1 MAPFP
6 PPSQPRRAVPP
17 RAQPGR
23 SPLLLAV
30 SIGQFETERRSHWC
44 GCPPRRTPPSS
55 DWATRPSVCEPAF
68 PLCGNGNPPV
78 AYWRQYTPITPPPT
92 PPRPLP
98 YGVSLRARAGS
109 HWPVPPPA
117 HPCRSFI
124 GHRLRRFPSPT
135 GRGGHLPPPSPILG
149 PALSPYWLLLL
160 SLSSPRRRPIGGRGR
175 GGGPRGWGR
184 GARLPPSAAPWRS
197 PAGLGRLVSE
207 PGPPAPPRPRPATA
221 RVRPPPATM
230 SAFPTLA
237 DQESPEEMAAVKPE
251 KGEGDANSNSSAG
264 SGEGQESQPSPL
276 ALLAA
281 TCSRI
286 ESPNEN
292 SNSSQG
298 GQQGGSSELDL
309 SAAAA
314 QIAQSANGW
323 QIISTGST
331 TPTPSKEQG
340 GNGGGNGGEGS
351 KSRPVSAG
359 QYVVTTASNL
369 QNQQVL
375 TGLPGVL
382 PNIQYQVIPQFQTID
397 GQQLQFATTPTQVNV
412 QQDASGQLQIIPG
425 TNQQIITSRAGT
437 SNLIAMPN
445 LLQQAVPIQGVGL
458 ANNTLSGQTQ
468 YVANVPVALNGNITL
483 LPVNS
488 VAASLAPTSQT
499 VTMSSSGSPDSSSQT
514 VTSSSAATSSNAATS
529 QGSSGAFFTNANS
542 YSTTTTTSNLGIMN
556 FSTSATV
563 GSNVQSQTPQRGSGG
578 QSSDSLQSSV
588 SGVALPGGQQKE
600 GEQSQQSQQQQ
611 QQILIQ
617 PQLVQGGQT
626 IQALQTTPLSGQTF
640 ATQAISQDALQNLQL
655 QAVPNSGP
663 IIIRTPTVGPNGQV
677 SWQTIQLQNL
687 QVQNPQAQTITLAPM
702 QGVSLGQS
710 GSTSTTLTPIA
721 SLPSG
726 TVTVNAAQ
734 LSSMP
739 GLQTIN
745 LSALGA
751 SGIQVHQLQGLPLA
765 IANATG
771 DHSAQLGLHGTS
783 GDGLGDESA
792 AVEEGETSPDPQPQ
806 QGKKTR
812 REACTCP
819 YCKDN
824 EGRSSGDPGKKKQHI
839 CHIPGCGKVYGKTSH
854 LRAHLRWHTGE
865 RPFICNWILCGKRF
879 TRSDELQRH
888 KRTHTGEK
896 KFACP
901 ECPKRFMR
909 SDHLSK
915 HIKTHQN
922 KKGGA
927 GNSVAMNVSTV
938 SMDTGTS
945 AEGNGGS
952 TPSALIATNMVAM
965 EAICPE
971 GIARL
976 ASSGINVMQVADLQ
990 SINISGNGF

>member
-1 MAPFP
+1 MSDQEGPEQMAVVK
-6 PPSQPRRAVPP
+6 SEKEEESACSSS
-17 RAQPGR
+17 G
-23 SPLLLAV
+23 
-30 SIGQFETERRSHWC
+30 SIG
-44 GCPPRRTPPSS
+44 
-55 DWATRPSVCEPAF
+55 
-68 PLCGNGNPPV
+68 GN
-78 AYWRQYTPITPPPT
+78 
-92 PPRPLP
+92 
-98 YGVSLRARAGS
+98 
-109 HWPVPPPA
+109 
-117 HPCRSFI
+117 
-124 GHRLRRFPSPT
+124 
-135 GRGGHLPPPSPILG
+135 
-149 PALSPYWLLLL
+149 
-160 SLSSPRRRPIGGRGR
+160 
-175 GGGPRGWGR
+175 
-184 GARLPPSAAPWRS
+184 
-197 PAGLGRLVSE
+197 
-207 PGPPAPPRPRPATA
+207 
-221 RVRPPPATM
+221 
-230 SAFPTLA
+230 
-237 DQESPEEMAAVKPE
+237 
-251 KGEGDANSNSSAG
+251 
-264 SGEGQESQPSPL
+264 GEGQESQPSPL

-292 SNSSQG
+292 SNSSQS
-298 GQQGGSSELDL
+298 QQGGSGELDL
-309 SAAAA
+309 TAAAA
-314 QIAQSANGW
+314 QLAQTTNGW
-323 QIISTGST
+323 QIISSGSG
-331 TPTPSKEQG
+331 TPTSKDQG
-340 GNGGGNGGEGS
+340 SNGNESSPKN
-351 KSRPVSAG
+351 RPVTAG
-359 QYVVTTASNL
+359 QYVVTAASNL

-375 TGLPGVL
+375 TSLPSVI
-382 PNIQYQVIPQFQTID
+382 PNIQYQVIPQFQTVD
-397 GQQLQFATTPTQVNV
+397 GQQLQFATTPAPVNV

-425 TNQQIITSRAGT
+425 TNQQIITNRGGT
-437 SNLIAMPN
+437 GNILAAMPN

-458 ANNTLSGQTQ
+458 ANNALSGQTQ
-468 YVANVPVALNGNITL
+468 YVTNVPVALNGNITL

-499 VTMSSSGSPDSSSQT
+499 VTLSSSGSQDSSSQI
-514 VTSSSAATSSNAATS
+514 VTSGAAISSSNLVTS
-529 QGSSGAFFTNANS
+529 HASSGSFFTNANS
-542 YSTTTTTSNLGIMN
+542 YSTTTTTSNMGIMN
-556 FSTSATV
+556 FSSSGTMGT
-563 GSNVQSQTPQRGSGG
+563 NVQVQTPQRVSGI
-578 QSSDSLQSSV
+578 QNSDSLQNQ
-588 SGVALPGGQQKE
+588 ALQQSQQKDAD
-600 GEQSQQSQQQQ
+600 QNQQSQQQ
-611 QQILIQ
+611 ILVQ

-626 IQALQTTPLSGQTF
+626 IQALQAAPLSGQTF
-640 ATQAISQDALQNLQL
+640 TTQAISQDALQNIQL

-702 QGVSLGQS
+702 QGVSLGQT
-710 GSTSTTLTPIA
+710 GHTNTTLTPIA
-721 SLPSG
+721 SLPGG

-751 SGIQVHQLQGLPLA
+751 SGIQVHQLQGLPLT

-771 DHSAQLGLHGTS
+771 DHGAQLGLHGAG
-783 GDGLGDESA
+783 GDGMADENA
-792 AVEEGETSPDPQPQ
+792 TVEEGETSPDPQPQ
-806 QGKKTR
+806 GRRMR

-819 YCKDN
+819 YCKDS
-824 EGRSSGDPGKKKQHI
+824 EGRGSGDPGKKKQHI

-865 RPFICNWILCGKRF
+865 RPFICSWTFCGKRF

-922 KKGGA
+922 KKGGTA
-927 GNSVAMNVSTV
+927 NNMTMNVSAV

-945 AEGNGGS
+945 EGNSGP

>member
-1 MAPFP
+1 
-6 PPSQPRRAVPP
+6 
-17 RAQPGR
+17 
-23 SPLLLAV
+23 
-30 SIGQFETERRSHWC
+30 
-44 GCPPRRTPPSS
+44 
-55 DWATRPSVCEPAF
+55 
-68 PLCGNGNPPV
+68 
-78 AYWRQYTPITPPPT
+78 
-92 PPRPLP
+92 
-98 YGVSLRARAGS
+98 
-109 HWPVPPPA
+109 
-117 HPCRSFI
+117 
-124 GHRLRRFPSPT
+124 
-135 GRGGHLPPPSPILG
+135 
-149 PALSPYWLLLL
+149 
-160 SLSSPRRRPIGGRGR
+160 
-175 GGGPRGWGR
+175 
-184 GARLPPSAAPWRS
+184 
-197 PAGLGRLVSE
+197 
-207 PGPPAPPRPRPATA
+207 
-221 RVRPPPATM
+221 M
-230 SAFPTLA
+230 S
-237 DQESPEEMAAVKPE
+237 DQESPEEMATVKPE
-251 KGEGDANSNSSAG
+251 KGEGDASSNSSTG
-264 SGEGQESQPSPL
+264 GGEGQESQPSPL

-298 GQQGGSSELDL
+298 QQGGSGELDL
-309 SAAAA
+309 TAAAA

-323 QIISTGST
+323 QIISTGSS
-331 TPTPSKEQG
+331 TPTTSKEQG
-340 GNGGGNGGEGS
+340 GNGNNGSNGGDAS
-351 KSRPVSAG
+351 KNRPMSAG
-359 QYVVTTASNL
+359 QYVVTTTSNL

-375 TGLPGVL
+375 TGLPGVI

-397 GQQLQFATTPTQVNV
+397 GQQLQFATTPAQVNV

-458 ANNTLSGQTQ
+458 TNNTLSGQTQ

-499 VTMSSSGSPDSSSQT
+499 VTLSGSGSPDSSS
-514 VTSSSAATSSNAATS
+514 SSQPATSGAAISSTNTATS
-529 QGSSGAFFTNANS
+529 HASSGAFFTNANS
-542 YSTTTTTSNLGIMN
+542 YSTTTTTSNMGIMN

-563 GSNVQSQTPQRGSGG
+563 GTNVQAQTPQRASSV
-578 QSSDSLQSSV
+578 QSSDSLQSQV
-588 SGVALPGGQQKE
+588 SGVALQPGQQKE
-600 GEQSQQSQQQQ
+600 GEQSQQTQQQQQQQ

-702 QGVSLGQS
+702 QGVSLGQT

-765 IANATG
+765 IANTAG

-783 GDGLGDESA
+783 GDGLGDENA

-806 QGKKTR
+806 QGRKVR

-819 YCKDN
+819 YCKDS

-865 RPFICNWILCGKRF
+865 RPFICTWILCGKRF

-927 GNSVAMNVSTV
+927 ANNLAVNVSAIP
-938 SMDTGTS
+938 MDTGAP
-945 AEGNGGS
+945 AEGNGAA

-976 ASSGINVMQVADLQ
+976 TGGSINVMQVADLQ

>member
-1 MAPFP
+1 
-6 PPSQPRRAVPP
+6 
-17 RAQPGR
+17 
-23 SPLLLAV
+23 
-30 SIGQFETERRSHWC
+30 
-44 GCPPRRTPPSS
+44 
-55 DWATRPSVCEPAF
+55 
-68 PLCGNGNPPV
+68 
-78 AYWRQYTPITPPPT
+78 
-92 PPRPLP
+92 
-98 YGVSLRARAGS
+98 
-109 HWPVPPPA
+109 
-117 HPCRSFI
+117 
-124 GHRLRRFPSPT
+124 
-135 GRGGHLPPPSPILG
+135 
-149 PALSPYWLLLL
+149 
-160 SLSSPRRRPIGGRGR
+160 
-175 GGGPRGWGR
+175 
-184 GARLPPSAAPWRS
+184 
-197 PAGLGRLVSE
+197 
-207 PGPPAPPRPRPATA
+207 
-221 RVRPPPATM
+221 
-230 SAFPTLA
+230 
-237 DQESPEEMAAVKPE
+237 QESPEEMVPVKPE

-298 GQQGGSSELDL
+298 QQGGSGELDL
-309 SAAAA
+309 TAAAA

-323 QIISTGST
+323 QIISAGSS
-331 TPTPSKEQG
+331 TPTAAGAAPSKEQG
-340 GNGGGNGGEGS
+340 GNGGNGNGDGS

-359 QYVVTTASNL
+359 QYVVTTASGL

-375 TGLPGVL
+375 TGLPGVI

-397 GQQLQFATTPTQVNV
+397 GQQLQFTTTPAQVNV

-425 TNQQIITSRAGT
+425 ANQQIITSRAGT
-437 SNLIAMPN
+437 GNLIAMPN

-499 VTMSSSGSPDSSSQT
+499 VTMSSSGSPDSGSQPA
-514 VTSSSAATSSNAATS
+514 SSAAAAVSSTNTATS
-529 QGSSGAFFTNANS
+529 HTGSGAFFTNANS
-542 YSTTTTTSNLGIMN
+542 YSTTTTTSNMGIMN

-563 GSNVQSQTPQRGSGG
+563 GSNVQAQTPQRVGSG
-578 QSSDSLQSSV
+578 QSSDSLQSPV
-588 SGVALPGGQQKE
+588 SGVALPPGQQKE
-600 GEQSQQSQQQQ
+600 GEQSQQS

-702 QGVSLGQS
+702 QGVSLGQT

-734 LSSMP
+734 LSSVP

-771 DHSAQLGLHGTS
+771 EHGAQLGLHGTS

-792 AVEEGETSPDPQPQ
+792 AVEEGEASPDPQPQ

-819 YCKDN
+819 YCKDS
-824 EGRSSGDPGKKKQHI
+824 EGR
-839 CHIPGCGKVYGKTSH
+839 
-854 LRAHLRWHTGE
+854 
-865 RPFICNWILCGKRF
+865 
-879 TRSDELQRH
+879 
-888 KRTHTGEK
+888 
-896 KFACP
+896 
-901 ECPKRFMR
+901 
-909 SDHLSK
+909 
-915 HIKTHQN
+915 
-922 KKGGA
+922 
-927 GNSVAMNVSTV
+927 
-938 SMDTGTS
+938 
-945 AEGNGGS
+945 
-952 TPSALIATNMVAM
+952 
-965 EAICPE
+965 
-971 GIARL
+971 
-976 ASSGINVMQVADLQ
+976 
-990 SINISGNGF
+990 

>member
-1 MAPFP
+1 
-6 PPSQPRRAVPP
+6 
-17 RAQPGR
+17 
-23 SPLLLAV
+23 
-30 SIGQFETERRSHWC
+30 
-44 GCPPRRTPPSS
+44 
-55 DWATRPSVCEPAF
+55 
-68 PLCGNGNPPV
+68 
-78 AYWRQYTPITPPPT
+78 
-92 PPRPLP
+92 
-98 YGVSLRARAGS
+98 
-109 HWPVPPPA
+109 
-117 HPCRSFI
+117 
-124 GHRLRRFPSPT
+124 
-135 GRGGHLPPPSPILG
+135 
-149 PALSPYWLLLL
+149 
-160 SLSSPRRRPIGGRGR
+160 
-175 GGGPRGWGR
+175 
-184 GARLPPSAAPWRS
+184 
-197 PAGLGRLVSE
+197 
-207 PGPPAPPRPRPATA
+207 
-221 RVRPPPATM
+221 M
-230 SAFPTLA
+230 S
-237 DQESPEEMAAVKPE
+237 AVKPD
-251 KGEGDANSNSSAG
+251 KGEGDTSSTSSAG
-264 SGEGQESQPSPL
+264 GGEAQESQPSPL

-298 GQQGGSSELDL
+298 QQGGSSELDL
-309 SAAAA
+309 NAAAA
-314 QIAQSANGW
+314 QLTQSANGW
-323 QIISTGST
+323 QIISAGSSTPTGS
-331 TPTPSKEQG
+331 KEPG
-340 GNGGGNGGEGS
+340 SNGNNGGDAS
-351 KSRPVSAG
+351 KSRP
-359 QYVVTTASNL
+359 
-369 QNQQVL
+369 
-375 TGLPGVL
+375 
-382 PNIQYQVIPQFQTID
+382 FQTID
-397 GQQLQFATTPTQVNV
+397 GQQLQFATTPAQVNV

-425 TNQQIITSRAGT
+425 SNQQIITSRAGG

-458 ANNTLSGQTQ
+458 ANNSLSGQTQ

-499 VTMSSSGSPDSSSQT
+499 GTLSSSGSPDSSSQPAT
-514 VTSSSAATSSNAATS
+514 SGAASSSGGTATS
-529 QGSSGAFFTNANS
+529 QASSGAFFTNANS
-542 YSTTTTTSNLGIMN
+542 YSGTTTTSNVGVMN

-563 GSNVQSQTPQRGSGG
+563 GTNVQAQTPQRASSVP
-578 QSSDSLQSSV
+578 SSDSLQSPV
-588 SGVALPGGQQKE
+588 SGVSLQPGQQKE
-600 GEQSQQSQQQQ
+600 GDQSQQSQQQQQQQ

-626 IQALQTTPLSGQTF
+626 IQTLQTTPLSGQTF
-640 ATQAISQDALQNLQL
+640 ATQAISQDTLQNLQL

-734 LSSMP
+734 LSSVP

-765 IANATG
+765 IANTPG
-771 DHSAQLGLHGTS
+771 EHGTQLGLHGGS

-806 QGKKTR
+806 QGRKTR

-819 YCKDN
+819 YCKEG

-865 RPFICNWILCGKRF
+865 RPFICTWVLCGKRF

-927 GNSVAMNVSTV
+927 ASVAMNVSAV
-938 SMDTGTS
+938 PMDAAAA
-945 AEGNGGS
+945 AEGNGS
-952 TPSALIATNMVAM
+952 TTPSALIATNMVAM

>member
-1 MAPFP
+1 N
-6 PPSQPRRAVPP
+6 S
-17 RAQPGR
+17 
-23 SPLLLAV
+23 
-30 SIGQFETERRSHWC
+30 
-44 GCPPRRTPPSS
+44 
-55 DWATRPSVCEPAF
+55 
-68 PLCGNGNPPV
+68 
-78 AYWRQYTPITPPPT
+78 
-92 PPRPLP
+92 
-98 YGVSLRARAGS
+98 
-109 HWPVPPPA
+109 
-117 HPCRSFI
+117 
-124 GHRLRRFPSPT
+124 
-135 GRGGHLPPPSPILG
+135 
-149 PALSPYWLLLL
+149 
-160 SLSSPRRRPIGGRGR
+160 SSP
-175 GGGPRGWGR
+175 
-184 GARLPPSAAPWRS
+184 S
-197 PAGLGRLVSE
+197 
-207 PGPPAPPRPRPATA
+207 
-221 RVRPPPATM
+221 
-230 SAFPTLA
+230 
-237 DQESPEEMAAVKPE
+237 
-251 KGEGDANSNSSAG
+251 
-264 SGEGQESQPSPL
+264 QESQPSPL

-298 GQQGGSSELDL
+298 QQGGSGDLDL
-309 SAAAA
+309 NAAAA

-323 QIISTGST
+323 QIISAGSSTPTGS
-331 TPTPSKEQG
+331 KEPG
-340 GNGGGNGGEGS
+340 GNGTNGSGDAS

-359 QYVVTTASNL
+359 PYVVTSASGL

-375 TGLPGVL
+375 TGLPGVI

-397 GQQLQFATTPTQVNV
+397 GQQLQFATTPAQVNV

-425 TNQQIITSRAGT
+425 SNQQIITSRAGG

-458 ANNTLSGQTQ
+458 ANNSLSGQAQ

-499 VTMSSSGSPDSSSQT
+499 GTLSSSGSPDSSSQPAT
-514 VTSSSAATSSNAATS
+514 SGATSSSASTASSQA
-529 QGSSGAFFTNANS
+529 SSGAFFTNANS
-542 YSTTTTTSNLGIMN
+542 YSTTTTTSNVGVMN

-563 GSNVQSQTPQRGSGG
+563 GTSSQAQTPQRASSVP
-578 QSSDSLQSSV
+578 SSDSLQSPV
-588 SGVALPGGQQKE
+588 SGVALQPGQQKE
-600 GEQSQQSQQQQ
+600 GDQSQQSQQQQQQQQ

-655 QAVPNSGP
+655 QAVPNSSP

-702 QGVSLGQS
+702 QGVSLGQT

-734 LSSMP
+734 LSSVP

-765 IANATG
+765 IANAPGECFASSPGREEGEGEAASPST
-771 DHSAQLGLHGTS
+771 
-783 GDGLGDESA
+783 

-806 QGKKTR
+806 QGRKTR

-819 YCKDN
+819 YCKEG

-865 RPFICNWILCGKRF
+865 RPFICTWVLCGKRF

-927 GNSVAMNVSTV
+927 TSVAMNVSAV
-938 SMDTGTS
+938 PMDPAGS
-945 AEGNGGS
+945 AEGNGGA

-976 ASSGINVMQVADLQ
+976 ASSGINVMQVADL
-990 SINISGNGF
+990 

>member
-1 MAPFP
+1 
-6 PPSQPRRAVPP
+6 
-17 RAQPGR
+17 
-23 SPLLLAV
+23 
-30 SIGQFETERRSHWC
+30 
-44 GCPPRRTPPSS
+44 
-55 DWATRPSVCEPAF
+55 
-68 PLCGNGNPPV
+68 
-78 AYWRQYTPITPPPT
+78 
-92 PPRPLP
+92 
-98 YGVSLRARAGS
+98 
-109 HWPVPPPA
+109 
-117 HPCRSFI
+117 
-124 GHRLRRFPSPT
+124 
-135 GRGGHLPPPSPILG
+135 
-149 PALSPYWLLLL
+149 
-160 SLSSPRRRPIGGRGR
+160 
-175 GGGPRGWGR
+175 
-184 GARLPPSAAPWRS
+184 
-197 PAGLGRLVSE
+197 
-207 PGPPAPPRPRPATA
+207 
-221 RVRPPPATM
+221 M
-230 SAFPTLA
+230 S
-237 DQESPEEMAAVKPE
+237 DQESPEEMVAVKPE
-251 KGEGDANSNSSAG
+251 KGEGDASSTSSAG
-264 SGEGQESQPSPL
+264 GGESQESQPSPL

-298 GQQGGSSELDL
+298 QQGGSGELDL
-309 SAAAA
+309 TAAAA

-323 QIISTGST
+323 QIISAGSS
-331 TPTPSKEQG
+331 TPTASKEQG
-340 GNGGGNGGEGS
+340 SNGNNGGDAS

-375 TGLPGVL
+375 TGLPGVI

-397 GQQLQFATTPTQVNV
+397 GQQLQFATTPAQVNV

-499 VTMSSSGSPDSSSQT
+499 VTLSSSGSPDSSSQP
-514 VTSSSAATSSNAATS
+514 ATSGATISSTNTATS
-529 QGSSGAFFTNANS
+529 HASSGAFFTNANS
-542 YSTTTTTSNLGIMN
+542 YSTTTTTSNMGIMN
-556 FSTSATV
+556 FSTSSTV
-563 GSNVQSQTPQRGSGG
+563 GTNVQAQTPQRVSSVP
-578 QSSDSLQSSV
+578 SSDSLQSQV
-588 SGVALPGGQQKE
+588 SGVALQPGQQKE
-600 GEQSQQSQQQQ
+600 GDQSQQSQQQQQ

-617 PQLVQGGQT
+617 PQLVQGGQA

-663 IIIRTPTVGPNGQV
+663 IIIRTPT
-677 SWQTIQLQNL
+677 
-687 QVQNPQAQTITLAPM
+687 
-702 QGVSLGQS
+702 GVSLGQTA
-710 GSTSTTLTPIA
+710 STSTTLTPIA

-765 IANATG
+765 IANTAG
-771 DHSAQLGLHGTS
+771 DHGAQLGLHGAS
-783 GDGLGDESA
+783 GDGLGDENA

-806 QGKKTR
+806 QGRKTR

-819 YCKDN
+819 YCKDS

-865 RPFICNWILCGKRF
+865 RPFICTWLLCGKRF

-922 KKGGA
+922 KKGGPA
-927 GNSVAMNVSTV
+927 NNVAMNVSAV
-938 SMDTGTS
+938 PMDTGAS
-945 AEGNGGS
+945 AEGNGGA

>member
-1 MAPFP
+1 
-6 PPSQPRRAVPP
+6 
-17 RAQPGR
+17 
-23 SPLLLAV
+23 
-30 SIGQFETERRSHWC
+30 
-44 GCPPRRTPPSS
+44 
-55 DWATRPSVCEPAF
+55 
-68 PLCGNGNPPV
+68 
-78 AYWRQYTPITPPPT
+78 
-92 PPRPLP
+92 
-98 YGVSLRARAGS
+98 
-109 HWPVPPPA
+109 
-117 HPCRSFI
+117 
-124 GHRLRRFPSPT
+124 
-135 GRGGHLPPPSPILG
+135 
-149 PALSPYWLLLL
+149 
-160 SLSSPRRRPIGGRGR
+160 
-175 GGGPRGWGR
+175 
-184 GARLPPSAAPWRS
+184 
-197 PAGLGRLVSE
+197 
-207 PGPPAPPRPRPATA
+207 
-221 RVRPPPATM
+221 M
-230 SAFPTLA
+230 S
-237 DQESPEEMAAVKPE
+237 DQESPDEMAAVKPE
-251 KGEGDANSNSSAG
+251 KGEGDASSTSSTG
-264 SGEGQESQPSPL
+264 SGEAQESQPSPL

-298 GQQGGSSELDL
+298 QQGGSSELDL
-309 SAAAA
+309 TAAAA
-314 QIAQSANGW
+314 QLAQSANGW
-323 QIISTGST
+323 QIISAGSSTPTGS
-331 TPTPSKEQG
+331 KEPG
-340 GNGGGNGGEGS
+340 SNGTNGGDGA

-359 QYVVTTASNL
+359 QYVVTAASNL

-375 TGLPGVL
+375 TGLPGVI

-397 GQQLQFATTPTQVNV
+397 GQQLQFAATTTPAQVNV

-425 TNQQIITSRAGT
+425 TNQQILTSRAGT

-499 VTMSSSGSPDSSSQT
+499 VTLSSSSSPDSSSQP
-514 VTSSSAATSSNAATS
+514 ATSGSAISSTNTATS
-529 QGSSGAFFTNANS
+529 QASSGAFFTNANS
-542 YSTTTTTSNLGIMN
+542 YSSTTTTSNMGIMN
-556 FSTSATV
+556 FSTSTTV
-563 GSNVQSQTPQRGSGG
+563 GSNVQAQTPQRVSSV
-578 QSSDSLQSSV
+578 QSSDSLQSQV
-588 SGVALPGGQQKE
+588 SGVALQSGQQKE
-600 GEQSQQSQQQQ
+600 GDQGQQSQQ

-640 ATQAISQDALQNLQL
+640 ATQAISQDTLQNLQL

-702 QGVSLGQS
+702 QGVSLGQT

-734 LSSMP
+734 LSSVP

-765 IANATG
+765 IANAAG
-771 DHSAQLGLHGTS
+771 DHGAQLGLHGAS
-783 GDGLGDESA
+783 GDALGDESA

-806 QGKKTR
+806 QGRKVR

-819 YCKDN
+819 YCKDS

-865 RPFICNWILCGKRF
+865 RPFVCSWVLCGKRF

-927 GNSVAMNVSTV
+927 ANAVAMNVSAV
-938 SMDTGTS
+938 PMDTGAA
-945 AEGNGGS
+945 AEGNGGA

>member
-1 MAPFP
+1 
-6 PPSQPRRAVPP
+6 
-17 RAQPGR
+17 
-23 SPLLLAV
+23 
-30 SIGQFETERRSHWC
+30 
-44 GCPPRRTPPSS
+44 
-55 DWATRPSVCEPAF
+55 
-68 PLCGNGNPPV
+68 
-78 AYWRQYTPITPPPT
+78 
-92 PPRPLP
+92 
-98 YGVSLRARAGS
+98 
-109 HWPVPPPA
+109 
-117 HPCRSFI
+117 
-124 GHRLRRFPSPT
+124 
-135 GRGGHLPPPSPILG
+135 
-149 PALSPYWLLLL
+149 
-160 SLSSPRRRPIGGRGR
+160 
-175 GGGPRGWGR
+175 
-184 GARLPPSAAPWRS
+184 
-197 PAGLGRLVSE
+197 
-207 PGPPAPPRPRPATA
+207 
-221 RVRPPPATM
+221 
-230 SAFPTLA
+230 
-237 DQESPEEMAAVKPE
+237 ESPEEMVTVKPE
-251 KGEGDANSNSSAG
+251 KGDGDASSTSSTG
-264 SGEGQESQPSPL
+264 GGESQESQPSPL

-298 GQQGGSSELDL
+298 QQGGGGSGELDL
-309 SAAAA
+309 TAAAA

-323 QIISTGST
+323 QIISAGSS
-331 TPTPSKEQG
+331 TPTASKEQG
-340 GNGGGNGGEGS
+340 GNGGNNSNNGGDGS
-351 KSRPVSAG
+351 KNRPVSAG

-375 TGLPGVL
+375 TGLPGVI

-397 GQQLQFATTPTQVNV
+397 GQQLQFATTPAQVNV

-499 VTMSSSGSPDSSSQT
+499 VTLSGSGSPESSSQP
-514 VTSSSAATSSNAATS
+514 ATSGATISSTNAATS
-529 QGSSGAFFTNANS
+529 HATSSGAFFTNANS
-542 YSTTTTTSNLGIMN
+542 YSTTTTTSNIGIMN
-556 FSTSATV
+556 FSTSSTV
-563 GSNVQSQTPQRGSGG
+563 GTNVQAQTPQRVSGV
-578 QSSDSLQSSV
+578 QSSDSLQSQV
-588 SGVALPGGQQKE
+588 SGVALQPGQQKE
-600 GEQSQQSQQQQ
+600 GDQSQQSQQQ

-702 QGVSLGQS
+702 QGVSLGQTA
-710 GSTSTTLTPIA
+710 STSTTLTPIA

-734 LSSMP
+734 LSSVP

-765 IANATG
+765 IANAAG
-771 DHSAQLGLHGTS
+771 EHGAQLGLHGAS
-783 GDGLGDESA
+783 GDGLGDENA

-806 QGKKTR
+806 QGRKTR

-819 YCKDN
+819 YCKDS

-865 RPFICNWILCGKRF
+865 RPFICTWLLCGKRF

-922 KKGGA
+922 KKGA
-927 GNSVAMNVSTV
+927 PANNVATMNVSAV
-938 SMDTGTS
+938 PMDTGAS
-945 AEGNGGS
+945 AEGNGGA

-976 ASSGINVMQVADLQ
+976 ASSGINVMQVADL
-990 SINISGNGF
+990 

>member
-1 MAPFP
+1 M
-6 PPSQPRRAVPP
+6 
-17 RAQPGR
+17 
-23 SPLLLAV
+23 
-30 SIGQFETERRSHWC
+30 
-44 GCPPRRTPPSS
+44 S
-55 DWATRPSVCEPAF
+55 DS
-68 PLCGNGNPPV
+68 
-78 AYWRQYTPITPPPT
+78 
-92 PPRPLP
+92 
-98 YGVSLRARAGS
+98 
-109 HWPVPPPA
+109 
-117 HPCRSFI
+117 
-124 GHRLRRFPSPT
+124 
-135 GRGGHLPPPSPILG
+135 
-149 PALSPYWLLLL
+149 
-160 SLSSPRRRPIGGRGR
+160 
-175 GGGPRGWGR
+175 
-184 GARLPPSAAPWRS
+184 
-197 PAGLGRLVSE
+197 
-207 PGPPAPPRPRPATA
+207 
-221 RVRPPPATM
+221 
-230 SAFPTLA
+230 
-237 DQESPEEMAAVKPE
+237 ESPEEMAAVKGTPE
-251 KGEGDANSNSSAG
+251 GGDGDGSSAG
-264 SGEGQESQPSPL
+264 SSPAGEGQESQPSPL

-298 GQQGGSSELDL
+298 QQGSSGELDL
-309 SAAAA
+309 TAAAA

-331 TPTPSKEQG
+331 TPTSSKEQG
-340 GNGGGNGGEGS
+340 SNGSNGDPS
-351 KSRPVSAG
+351 KSRPVSTG
-359 QYVVTTASNL
+359 PYVVTAASNL

-375 TGLPGVL
+375 TGLPGVI

-437 SNLIAMPN
+437 GNLIAMPN

-499 VTMSSSGSPDSSSQT
+499 VTLSGSGSPDSSSQPT
-514 VTSSSAATSSNAATS
+514 TSGAAISSSNVATSHA
-529 QGSSGAFFTNANS
+529 SSGSFFTNANS
-542 YSTTTTTSNLGIMN
+542 FSTTTTTSNVGIMN
-556 FSTSATV
+556 FSSSSPTV
-563 GSNVQSQTPQRGSGG
+563 GTNVQVQTPQRAPSA
-578 QSSDSLQSSV
+578 DSLQSQV
-588 SGVALPGGQQKE
+588 SGVALQPGQQKE
-600 GEQSQQSQQQQ
+600 GEQSQQQQ

-626 IQALQTTPLSGQTF
+626 IQALQTAPLSGQTF
-640 ATQAISQDALQNLQL
+640 TTQAISQDALQNLQL

-663 IIIRTPTVGPNGQV
+663 IIIRTPT
-677 SWQTIQLQNL
+677 
-687 QVQNPQAQTITLAPM
+687 
-702 QGVSLGQS
+702 GVSLGQT

-751 SGIQVHQLQGLPLA
+751 SGIQVHQLPGLPLA

-771 DHSAQLGLHGTS
+771 EHGAQLGLHGAS
-783 GDGLGDESA
+783 GDGLGDDST

-806 QGKKTR
+806 QGRKVR

-819 YCKDN
+819 YCKDS

-865 RPFICNWILCGKRF
+865 RPFICGWLLCGKRF

-888 KRTHTGEK
+888 LRTHTG
-896 KFACP
+896 
-901 ECPKRFMR
+901 
-909 SDHLSK
+909 
-915 HIKTHQN
+915 
-922 KKGGA
+922 KGGA
-927 GNSVAMNVSTV
+927 WGVWGARCCW
-938 SMDTGTS
+938 G
-945 AEGNGGS
+945 AQPGGS
-952 TPSALIATNMVAM
+952 ELSFGLSVGERENEKRKSSWGNVLSSLRTSSPSMIFQDPPTPSHSIIFEV
-965 EAICPE
+965 
-971 GIARL
+971 
-976 ASSGINVMQVADLQ
+976 SSYLTILWFCDL
-990 SINISGNGF
+990 

>member
-1 MAPFP
+1 MSDQEGPEQMAVVK
-6 PPSQPRRAVPP
+6 SEKEEESVC
-17 RAQPGR
+17 
-23 SPLLLAV
+23 SSSS
-30 SIGQFETERRSHWC
+30 SIG
-44 GCPPRRTPPSS
+44 
-55 DWATRPSVCEPAF
+55 
-68 PLCGNGNPPV
+68 
-78 AYWRQYTPITPPPT
+78 
-92 PPRPLP
+92 
-98 YGVSLRARAGS
+98 
-109 HWPVPPPA
+109 
-117 HPCRSFI
+117 
-124 GHRLRRFPSPT
+124 
-135 GRGGHLPPPSPILG
+135 
-149 PALSPYWLLLL
+149 
-160 SLSSPRRRPIGGRGR
+160 
-175 GGGPRGWGR
+175 
-184 GARLPPSAAPWRS
+184 
-197 PAGLGRLVSE
+197 
-207 PGPPAPPRPRPATA
+207 
-221 RVRPPPATM
+221 
-230 SAFPTLA
+230 
-237 DQESPEEMAAVKPE
+237 
-251 KGEGDANSNSSAG
+251 G
-264 SGEGQESQPSPL
+264 SGECQESQPSPL

-292 SNSSQG
+292 SDSSQ
-298 GQQGGSSELDL
+298 GQQGGSGELDL
-309 SAAAA
+309 TAAATQLA
-314 QIAQSANGW
+314 QTTNGW
-323 QIISTGST
+323 QIISSGSG
-331 TPTPSKEQG
+331 TPTSKEQG
-340 GNGGGNGGEGS
+340 SNGSESSPKN
-351 KSRPVSAG
+351 RPVTAG
-359 QYVVTTASNL
+359 QYVVAAGSGL
-369 QNQQVL
+369 QNQQVV
-375 TGLPGVL
+375 TSLPGVI
-382 PNIQYQVIPQFQTID
+382 PNIQYQVIPQFQTVD
-397 GQQLQFATTPTQVNV
+397 GQQLQFATTPASVNV

-425 TNQQIITSRAGT
+425 TNQQMITNRSGT
-437 SNLIAMPN
+437 SNILAAMPN

-458 ANNTLSGQTQ
+458 ANNTLPGQTQ
-468 YVANVPVALNGNITL
+468 YVANVPVALNGNIAL

-499 VTMSSSGSPDSSSQT
+499 VTLSSSGSQDASSQIVTSGT
-514 VTSSSAATSSNAATS
+514 VSSSAGAATS
-529 QGSSGAFFTNANS
+529 HASSGLFFTNANS
-542 YSTTTTTSNLGIMN
+542 FSSTTTTSNMGILN
-556 FSTSATV
+556 FSSSGTMGT
-563 GSNVQSQTPQRGSGG
+563 NVQVQTPQRVSGV
-578 QSSDSLQSSV
+578 QNSDSLQQI
-588 SGVALPGGQQKE
+588 QQKD
-600 GEQSQQSQQQQ
+600 GEQNQPSQQQV
-611 QQILIQ
+611 LGQ

-626 IQALQTTPLSGQTF
+626 IQALQASPLSGQPFT
-640 ATQAISQDALQNLQL
+640 TQAISQDALQSLQF

-702 QGVSLGQS
+702 QGVSLGQT
-710 GSTSTTLTPIA
+710 GNTNTTLTPIA

-751 SGIQVHQLQGLPLA
+751 SGIQVHQLQGLPLT
-765 IANATG
+765 IASAPG
-771 DHSAQLGLHGTS
+771 DHGAQLGLHGAG
-783 GDGLGDESA
+783 GDGMADENA
-792 AVEEGETSPDPQPQ
+792 TVEEGETSPDPQPQ
-806 QGKKTR
+806 GRRMR

-819 YCKDN
+819 YCKDS
-824 EGRSSGDPGKKKQHI
+824 EGRGSGDPGKKKQHI

-865 RPFICNWILCGKRF
+865 RPFVCSWMFCGKRF

-922 KKGGA
+922 KKGGTA
-927 GNSVAMNVSTV
+927 NNVAMNVSAV

-945 AEGNGGS
+945 EGNSGP

>member
-1 MAPFP
+1 
-6 PPSQPRRAVPP
+6 
-17 RAQPGR
+17 
-23 SPLLLAV
+23 
-30 SIGQFETERRSHWC
+30 
-44 GCPPRRTPPSS
+44 
-55 DWATRPSVCEPAF
+55 
-68 PLCGNGNPPV
+68 
-78 AYWRQYTPITPPPT
+78 
-92 PPRPLP
+92 
-98 YGVSLRARAGS
+98 
-109 HWPVPPPA
+109 
-117 HPCRSFI
+117 
-124 GHRLRRFPSPT
+124 
-135 GRGGHLPPPSPILG
+135 
-149 PALSPYWLLLL
+149 
-160 SLSSPRRRPIGGRGR
+160 
-175 GGGPRGWGR
+175 
-184 GARLPPSAAPWRS
+184 
-197 PAGLGRLVSE
+197 
-207 PGPPAPPRPRPATA
+207 
-221 RVRPPPATM
+221 
-230 SAFPTLA
+230 
-237 DQESPEEMAAVKPE
+237 ESPEEMAPAKPE
-251 KGEGDANSNSSAG
+251 KGEGDANSDSSAG

-298 GQQGGSSELDL
+298 QQGGSSELDL
-309 SAAAA
+309 TAAAA

-331 TPTPSKEQG
+331 TPTPSKEQQ
-340 GNGGGNGGEGS
+340 GGNGGEGS
-351 KSRPVSAG
+351 KSRPVSTG

-458 ANNTLSGQTQ
+458 ANNSLSGQTQ

-499 VTMSSSGSPDSSSQT
+499 VTMSSSASPDSSSQP
-514 VTSSSAATSSNAATS
+514 VTSGAAVSSSNAATS
-529 QGSSGAFFTNANS
+529 HATSGAFFTTANS
-542 YSTTTTTSNLGIMN
+542 YSTTTTTSNMGIMN
-556 FSTSATV
+556 FSSSSTL
-563 GSNVQSQTPQRGSGG
+563 GSNVQAQTPQRVSSG
-578 QSSDSLQSSV
+578 QSSDSLQSPV
-588 SGVALPGGQQKE
+588 SGVALQAGQQKE
-600 GEQSQQSQQQQ
+600 GEQNQQA
-611 QQILIQ
+611 QQILLQ

-626 IQALQTTPLSGQTF
+626 IQTLQTTPLSGQTF

-655 QAVPNSGP
+655 QTVPNSGP

-710 GSTSTTLTPIA
+710 SSSSTSSTLTPIA

-734 LSSMP
+734 LSSVP

-765 IANATG
+765 IANTTG
-771 DHSAQLGLHGTS
+771 DHSAQLGLHGSS
-783 GDGLGDESA
+783 GDGLGDEAA

-865 RPFICNWILCGKRF
+865 RPFVCNWVLCGKRF

-922 KKGGA
+922 KKGGS
-927 GNSVAMNVSTV
+927 GNSVAMNVS
-938 SMDTGTS
+938 MDTGTS
-945 AEGNGGS
+945 TEGNGGGGGA
-952 TPSALIATNMVAM
+952 TPSTLIATNMVAM

-976 ASSGINVMQVADLQ
+976 ASSGINVMQVADL
-990 SINISGNGF
+990 

>member
-1 MAPFP
+1 
-6 PPSQPRRAVPP
+6 
-17 RAQPGR
+17 
-23 SPLLLAV
+23 
-30 SIGQFETERRSHWC
+30 
-44 GCPPRRTPPSS
+44 
-55 DWATRPSVCEPAF
+55 
-68 PLCGNGNPPV
+68 
-78 AYWRQYTPITPPPT
+78 
-92 PPRPLP
+92 
-98 YGVSLRARAGS
+98 
-109 HWPVPPPA
+109 
-117 HPCRSFI
+117 
-124 GHRLRRFPSPT
+124 
-135 GRGGHLPPPSPILG
+135 
-149 PALSPYWLLLL
+149 
-160 SLSSPRRRPIGGRGR
+160 
-175 GGGPRGWGR
+175 
-184 GARLPPSAAPWRS
+184 
-197 PAGLGRLVSE
+197 
-207 PGPPAPPRPRPATA
+207 
-221 RVRPPPATM
+221 M
-230 SAFPTLA
+230 S

-298 GQQGGSSELDL
+298 GQQGGGSSELDL

-340 GNGGGNGGEGS
+340 GNNGGNGGEGS

-375 TGLPGVL
+375 TGLPGVI

-412 QQDASGQLQIIPG
+412 QQDAAGQLQIIPG

-488 VAASLAPTSQT
+488 VAASLAATSQT

-514 VTSSSAATSSNAATS
+514 VTSSSAATSTNVATS
-529 QGSSGAFFTNANS
+529 QASSGAFFTNANS
-542 YSTTTTTSNLGIMN
+542 YSTTTTTTNMGIMN
-556 FSTSATV
+556 FSTGATV
-563 GSNVQSQTPQRGSGG
+563 GSSVQSQNPQRVSGG
-578 QSSDSLQSSV
+578 QSSDSLQSPV
-588 SGVALPGGQQKE
+588 SGVALQGGQQKE
-600 GEQSQQSQQQQ
+600 GEQSQQSQQQQQQQQQ

-626 IQALQTTPLSGQTF
+626 IQALQTTPLSGQSF

-702 QGVSLGQS
+702 QGVSLGQT

-734 LSSMP
+734 LSSVP

-771 DHSAQLGLHGTS
+771 DHGTQLGLHGTS
-783 GDGLGDESA
+783 GDGLGDENT

-922 KKGGA
+922 KKGAA
-927 GNSVAMNVSTV
+927 GSSVAMNVSAV
-938 SMDTGTS
+938 AMDSAGS
-945 AEGNGGS
+945 AEGNGS
-952 TPSALIATNMVAM
+952 SAPSALIATNMVAM